1 MNKTSF
7 NYWPGARLSPE
18 WVHKTLVHGSWDQLS
33 CISKDD
39 VDIATGGA
47 DATERTAVIRAH
59 VTFAI
64 HKYNKRC

>member
-1 MNKTSF
+1 MNKTSS
-7 NYWPGARLSPE
+7 NYLPGARLSPE
-18 WVHKTLVHGSWDQLS
+18 WLHKTLVHASWDQLS
-33 CISKDD
+33 CISKND

-47 DATERTAVIRAH
+47 DAEGTAVIRAH